1 MADEKKK
8 PADEKKHGHGSE
20 PDPMATPPD
29 TPPALPGDAEQQP
42 HPHERK

>member
-8 PADEKKHGHGSE
+8 PADDKKHAGSE